1 MKTSLR
7 SLTLAT
13 ALCAGLAF
21 CTAAAE
27 KSAKD
32 GDKPEHV
39 HQHLGGPNGGRLLE
53 TEPHAEFLIEKDRSV
68 TIRFFSDDLK
78 PVAATVQTVTVLA
91 ETKAGKTKVEFEQSG
106 DLLKSKSKLP
116 EGDGYNLVVQV
127 RAKPE
132 AKPQN
137 FRFKLDL
144 AACGECKRAE
154 YACICDH

>member
-78 PVAATVQTVTVLA
+78 PVAATGEVTFNDHA
-91 ETKAGKTKVEFEQSG
+91 SRNMPHIQKSCFARHCHEQIG
-106 DLLKSKSKLP
+106 
-116 EGDGYNLVVQV
+116 
-127 RAKPE
+127 RA
-132 AKPQN
+132 
-137 FRFKLDL
+137 
-144 AACGECKRAE
+144 
-154 YACICDH
+154 HV